1 MEFRWK
7 RQVAAGALTAAVF
20 LIGSLSGPRQLF
32 AQVKAAMVQ
41 DVDQPARQPFQATV
55 QMGPGNL
62 SFVAVPIPS
71 GKRLVVEYVAINGAA
86 ASSGGGIQPYI
97 LINSSV
103 NGGAAVNYYLSPT
116 PSANAPTQ
124 FQVSEQVKIYADTLA
139 IGPAYA
145 GFAPSFLVFNATIS
159 GHLVSIP

>member
-20 LIGSLSGPRQLF
+20 LIGSLSGPKQLF

-86 ASSGGGIQPYI
+86 ASSWWRH
-97 LINSSV
+97 S
-103 NGGAAVNYYLSPT
+103 AVYSDQFIREWRCRGQLLS
-116 PSANAPTQ
+116 
-124 FQVSEQVKIYADTLA
+124 LA
-139 IGPAYA
+139 HA
-145 GFAPSFLVFNATIS
+145 VR
-159 GHLVSIP
+159 